1 MLKVFLVNKAAE
13 HPQVIKQRLGA
24 RLLVPGS
31 LLNHRHQHRE
41 HILSTCDVPVTREA
55 RGGTASQQSWEE
67 DSSISLTDLHKV
79 KWLVKRRVQ
88 D

>member
-41 HILSTCDVPVTREA
+41 HILSTC
-55 RGGTASQQSWEE
+55 
-67 DSSISLTDLHKV
+67 
-79 KWLVKRRVQ
+79 
-88 D
+88 